1 VKRTPT
7 IRLVAGREISE
18 RIGSRTLR
26 IATAVT
32 TLLVIAAVVLPS
44 LIGSAEGPSAVGL
57 VGPSAQALAPALRLT
72 ARAAKVK
79 ITVTNV
85 TRPAAARAKVDDGS
99 LDVALSLGARSAT
112 ALVAQSLSSTLRA
125 LLSATIDRTHQL
137 LVLSRAGVPPATALA
152 AQAPVPFATVAIKP
166 PPSHEAA
173 RDIAALAA
181 GLLLYIALGL
191 YGNAVAT
198 GVAQEKT
205 SRTAEV
211 LLAAVRPRQLLTGK
225 VLGIG
230 LCGFGQLALAAIAGL
245 IANAVV
251 HSAQIPSTIWLLLPA
266 CLLWFALGYTLYS
279 FGYAA
284 AGAIVARQEEVQFA
298 TAPLAYPLIAG
309 YLLVYVTIASPHSTV
324 IRVLSLLPPFAPA
337 LMPARI
343 AIGGLAWWELPLA
356 VLLML
361 VAIHA
366 MISLTARVY
375 TAALVRGG
383 ARLSWR
389 AALRLQR

>member
-1 VKRTPT
+1 VKRAPT
-7 IRLVAGREISE
+7 VRLVAGREISE
-18 RIGSRTLR
+18 RVGSRTLR
-26 IATAVT
+26 IVTAIT
-32 TLLVIAAVVLPS
+32 TLLVVAGVVLPS
-44 LIGSAEGPSAVGL
+44 LLSSSEGPTTVGL
-57 VGPSAQALAPALRLT
+57 VGPSAQALAPALHLT
-72 ARAAKVK
+72 AKAARVELSVADLASAASARAAVK
-79 ITVTNV
+79 
-85 TRPAAARAKVDDGS
+85 DGS
-99 LDVALSLGARSAT
+99 LDVALSVGERSAT
-112 ALVAQSLSSTLRA
+112 ALVAQSLSATLRA
-125 LLSATIDRTHQL
+125 LLSATIDGTHQL
-137 LVLSRAGVPPATALA
+137 LALSRAGVPPATARA
-152 AQAPVPFATVAIKP
+152 ALAPVPLATVTIKP

-181 GLLLYIALGL
+181 GLLLYLALGL
-191 YGNAVAT
+191 YGNAIAT

-211 LLAAVRPRQLLTGK
+211 LLAAVRPRHLLTGK

-230 LCGFGQLALAAIAGL
+230 LCGLGQLALAALAGL
-245 IANAVV
+245 IANAIV

-266 CLLWFALGYTLYS
+266 CLLWFALGYTLYA

-298 TAPLAYPLIAG
+298 VAPLAYPLVAG
-309 YLLVYVTIASPHSTV
+309 YLLVYVVIGSPHSTA
-324 IRVLSLLPPFAPA
+324 IRVISLLPPFAPA

-361 VAIHA
+361 LAIFA
-366 MISLTARVY
+366 MIRLSARVY

-389 AALRLQR
+389 AALRLGR